1 MLPSEAAGRTTAE
14 VWTSGSAQG
23 QDRQDEMA
31 KHGNRAGKAC
41 GGVCMGFDAKT
52 VLNLA
57 LCLSLM
63 AGAAVAETASQRPKP
78 RPALATAPENTAA
91 DIATEAGTPDE
102 SESMPTDKGTDPTAP
117 LTGNAAGPDS
127 EATPPLA
134 TDAPALAAPTTA
146 KPPAPTEAKP
156 KPPPRDPN
164 RGPITDLPM
173 PRYVSL
179 KGKEGNAR
187 RGPGLTNR
195 IDWVFVRAGMP
206 LRITGEYE
214 HWRRIEDAEGA
225 GGWVHYSLLSGVRS
239 AQVVVDMAEFHDTPN
254 DDAAVRFKAEKDVI
268 GWIQECVP
276 DWCRLSIDGE
286 KGWVRK
292 TALWGVDPGEV
303 VE

>member
-1 MLPSEAAGRTTAE
+1 
-14 VWTSGSAQG
+14 
-23 QDRQDEMA
+23 MA
-31 KHGNRAGKAC
+31 KGGTGARRAFGTAC
-41 GGVCMGFDAKT
+41 TGAGGGIGLAA
-52 VLNLA
+52 A
-57 LCLSLM
+57 LCLTM
-63 AGAAVAETASQRPKP
+63 AADAALAQTSALRPKP
-78 RPALATAPENTAA
+78 RPAVEATAPAATDVTDLPGEADGAPTDDGTAA
-91 DIATEAGTPDE
+91 PAVDGASPPD
-102 SESMPTDKGTDPTAP
+102 SDAAPTA
-117 LTGNAAGPDS
+117 TTAAP
-127 EATPPLA
+127 
-134 TDAPALAAPTTA
+134 TDAPALAAPA
-146 KPPAPTEAKP
+146 AANAPAAAPKDAKP

-164 RGPITDLPM
+164 RGSVTNLPL

-187 RGPGLTNR
+187 RGPGLTHR

-214 HWRRIEDAEGA
+214 NWRRIEDSEGA

-239 AQVVVDMAEFHDTPN
+239 AQVAVDMAEFHDTPD
-254 DDAAVRFKAEKDVI
+254 DDAAVSFKAEKDVI

-292 TALWGVDPGEV
+292 TALWGVDPGEI